1 MIGEKI
7 MAEKFLMYKNRPL
20 VRQGNTLYYGR
31 MADPYVVMMQITSSK
46 KEGDLDMASKV
57 IVQLMSTDTTLD
69 PKDMFIK
76 RSEKEGLYPALDIA
90 SIWLDRYV
98 K

>member
-1 MIGEKI
+1 
-7 MAEKFLMYKNRPL
+7 MAENYLMYKGRPL
-20 VRQGNTLYYGR
+20 VRQGNTIYYGR

-46 KEGDLDMASKV
+46 NNGDLDISNKI

-76 RSEKEGLYPALDIA
+76 RSEKEGLYAALDIA
-90 SIWLDRYV
+90 SIWLDRYI

>member
-1 MIGEKI
+1 
-7 MAEKFLMYKNRPL
+7 MAEKYLMYKGRPL
-20 VRQGNTLYYGR
+20 VRQGNTIYYGS
-31 MADPYVVMMQITSSK
+31 MADSHVVMMQITSSAK
-46 KEGDLDMASKV
+46 NGELDIANKV
-57 IVQLMSTDTTLD
+57 IVQLMATDTTLD

-76 RSEKEGLYPALDIA
+76 RSEKEGLYAALDIA

>member
-1 MIGEKI
+1 
-7 MAEKFLMYKNRPL
+7 MADKYLMYKGRPL
-20 VRQGNTLYYGR
+20 VRQGKTIYYGR
-31 MADPYVVMMQITSSK
+31 MADPYVVMMQITSSEK
-46 KEGDLDMASKV
+46 NGDLDISNKV

-76 RSEKEGLYPALDIA
+76 RSEKEGLYAALDIA
-90 SIWLDRYV
+90 SVWLDRYI